1 MLAHENYSRNKEY
14 FGARRSG
21 EVREGGGFGF
31 ERGDGFDEARDGEG
45 IADAA
50 RAADEAED
58 TAFAGQLDGDAH
70 QRRNAG
76 AVNLWDAVQ
85 DHDHFLCATL
95 DHGFERVVKLLGGLT
110 DGEPTVDFEYW
121 DSSGF
126 ADVDFHGRPVSHGG
140 ASLYPY
146 VGSNSDSRV
155 PHGII
160 RWRAGCTK

>member
-50 RAADEAED
+50 RAADQAQHA
-58 TAFAGQLDGDAH
+58 AFAGQLDGDAH
-70 QRRNAG
+70 QRGDAG
-76 AVNLWDAVQ
+76 AIDLRDTVQ
-85 DHDHFLCATL
+85 DHDHSLRAAL
-95 DHGFERVVKLLGGLT
+95 DHGLERVVKLLGGLT
-110 DGEPTVDFEYW
+110 DSEPAVNFQDRY
-121 DSSGF
+121 SCGF

-160 RWRAGCTK
+160 RWRVGCTK